1 MQETVIRADDGT
13 ISMINVFTVEPERQQ
28 ELADVLS
35 EGAEKYIRH
44 RPGCLSV
51 NILPSNDGRRL
62 IYLAQWRSKADIRAT
77 MSDPNCQVYR
87 DKAAELAN
95 PDAHA
100 YTVFAVHHPE
110 G

>member
-13 ISMINVFTVEPERQQ
+13 VSMINVFTVEPERQQ

-35 EGAEKYIRH
+35 EGADRYIRH

-51 NILPSNDGRRL
+51 NILPSNDGSRL

-77 MSDPNCQVYR
+77 MSDANCQFYR
-87 DKAAELAN
+87 DKAAELAT

-100 YTVFAVHHPE
+100 YTVSAVHHP
-110 G
+110 